1 MDTAVERRKPQ
12 GLMDRVALA
21 VTTCGVGYLPLMP
34 GTFGSL
40 VGLAIYILLSSGFAQ
55 YRYTSASSEPESFV
69 AGIHAIIMVAFVG
82 MILIGIW
89 ASGRSIEL
97 LGSAD
102 PPEAVI
108 DEVIG
113 QLTVFLFI
121 PFATSWIVIA
131 AGFGFFRLFDIWKPF
146 PIDRLQL
153 LPGGLGI
160 CVDDIGAGI
169 CAGAC
174 LSVFYA
180 VSLLV

>member
-1 MDTAVERRKPQ
+1 MQTVVERRKPE
-12 GLMDRVALA
+12 GLLDHLALA
-21 VTTCGVGYLPLMP
+21 ITTCGVGYLPLMP

-40 VGLAIYILLSSGFAQ
+40 VGVAIYVLISSAFSSF
-55 YRYTSASSEPESFV
+55 RYTPESVEPETLV

-82 MILIGIW
+82 LILLGVW

-97 LGSAD
+97 LGSGD

-121 PFATSWIVIA
+121 PFATSWLIIA

-146 PIDRLQL
+146 PIDRLQM

-160 CVDDIGAGI
+160 CVDDVGAGI

-174 LSVFYA
+174 LSVVYA
-180 VSLLV
+180 VSLWV

>member
-1 MDTAVERRKPQ
+1 MPK
-12 GLMDRVALA
+12 GLLDHLALA

-34 GTFGSL
+34 GTFGSMVGVGIY
-40 VGLAIYILLSSGFAQ
+40 VGLSSLFAS
-55 YRYTSASSEPESFV
+55 YRYSADPSEPETLV
-69 AGIHAIIMVAFVG
+69 AGIHALIMLAFVG
-82 MILIGIW
+82 LILLGIW

-121 PFATSWIVIA
+121 PFATSWLVIA
-131 AGFGFFRLFDIWKPF
+131 AGFALFRLFDIWKPF
-146 PIDRLQL
+146 PIDRLQM

-160 CVDDIGAGI
+160 CVDDLGAGI

-174 LSVFYA
+174 LSVVYA
-180 VSLLV
+180 VSLWV